1 MIVYT
6 GKIPV
11 LRYLVPLMAHRIAM
25 GKDYRFL
32 LESSLQIVQMRRE
45 LGNRLEVR
53 FYVPFV
59 KGGLALLSRLV
70 LDISG
75 EFLSSINESHF
86 HELLLKSV

>member
-1 MIVYT
+1 
-6 GKIPV
+6 
-11 LRYLVPLMAHRIAM
+11 MAHRIAM

-45 LGNRLEVR
+45 LGNRLEVW

-59 KGGLALLSRLV
+59 KGGLASLSRLV
-70 LDISG
+70 LDISE
-75 EFLSSINESHF
+75 EFVSSINESHF